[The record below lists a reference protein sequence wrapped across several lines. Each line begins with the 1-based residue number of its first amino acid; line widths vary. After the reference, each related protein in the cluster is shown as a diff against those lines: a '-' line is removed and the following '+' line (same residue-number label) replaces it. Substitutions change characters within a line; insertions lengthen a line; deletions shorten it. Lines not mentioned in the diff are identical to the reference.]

1 MKIKSNPYL
10 TSLTI
15 VFGLLFLNIFF
26 ENKTL
31 LYVTISI
38 SGLSIFWLKFSI
50 LIERYWFKIAYLLS
64 QIVPNILL
72 TLIFFFLLTP
82 LSILSKIFGSKTNF
96 KSINNDS
103 TVYKLINKSFD
114 KKSFERTW

>member
-10 TSLTI
+10 TNLTI

-31 LYVTISI
+31 LYLTISI

-64 QIVPNILL
+64 QIIPNILL

-82 LSILSKIFGSKTNF
+82 LSFLSKIFSSKTNF
-96 KSINNDS
+96 KSVNNS
-103 TVYKLINKSFD
+103 NSVFKLTNKSFT

>member
-15 VFGLLFLNIFF
+15 VFGLLFFNIFF
-26 ENKTL
+26 ENKIL
-31 LYVTISI
+31 FYITIVI

-50 LIERYWFKIAYLLS
+50 LIERCWFKVAYLLS
-64 QIVPNILL
+64 QIIPNILL
-72 TLIFFFLLTP
+72 TLIFFLLLTP

-96 KSINNDS
+96 KSINNNNS
-103 TVYKLINKSFD
+103 VFKLIDKSFN